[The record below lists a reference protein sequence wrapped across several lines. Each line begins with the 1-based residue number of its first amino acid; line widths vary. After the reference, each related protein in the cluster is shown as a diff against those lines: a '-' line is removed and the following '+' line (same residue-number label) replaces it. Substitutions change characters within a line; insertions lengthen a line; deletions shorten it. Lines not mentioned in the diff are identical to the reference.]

1 MSQNQTSD
9 QQAHLES
16 TESPKDNLP
25 KLAELAR
32 QAYEQKR
39 TKDCLDLTRAILLI
53 DPDNSTAHW
62 MRSSIQSELHRDLE
76 NARAFLRQAQSKES
90 AVDPVELPSPEVA
103 EPVSIPSV
111 EVAPV
116 VVASSWNIRKRW
128 FVPATVLI
136 AFGVVAVGAP
146 LFKAKWTGPV
156 DASPRPVSV
165 REVPPANVNLSAVEP
180 DPLSVHS
187 LDLLAGAP
195 PVSTPSPA
203 PVADRISASVAD
215 PLRPA
220 KALDVPP
227 IAASPGTLA
236 ISSPTSVDI
245 YKDDAYIGSAP
256 VSLELPAGPQTL
268 EYRHGNLRRQVT
280 HVIKSNET
288 TKAMITFDV
297 TVQINSRP
305 WADVFLDGV
314 ERKALGQTPLSG
326 VRVPIG
332 GVLVFE
338 NPQFQAKRYRV
349 NGNETG
355 IQIVFP

>member
-1 MSQNQTSD
+1 MSQNQTTE
-9 QQAHLES
+9 QQAHLEN

-76 NARAFLRQAQSKES
+76 NARAFLRQAQSKEN
-90 AVDPVELPSPEVA
+90 AVDHVEPPSPVVA
-103 EPVSIPSV
+103 EPANIPPID
-111 EVAPV
+111 VAPV
-116 VVASSWNIRKRW
+116 VVASGWNIRKRW
-128 FVPATVLI
+128 FVPAI
-136 AFGVVAVGAP
+136 ALVGFGVVAVGAP
-146 LFKAKWTGPV
+146 LFKAKWMAPV
-156 DASPRPVSV
+156 DASTRPSV
-165 REVPPANVNLSAVEP
+165 REAAIPTVNLNAVEP

-187 LDLLAGAP
+187 PDLL
-195 PVSTPSPA
+195 VSTP
-203 PVADRISASVAD
+203 PVPVPSASPVSDHNAASLAV
-215 PLRPA
+215 PVRPTRPA
-220 KALDVPP
+220 DIPAVVAL
-227 IAASPGTLA
+227 PGTLA

-245 YKDDAYIGSAP
+245 YKDDTLIGSAP
-256 VSLELPAGPQTL
+256 VSLELPAGMQTL
-268 EYRHGNLRRQVT
+268 EYRHGSLRRQVT

-305 WADVFLDGV
+305 WANVFLDGV
-314 ERKALGQTPLSG
+314 DRKALGQTPLSG

-349 NGNETG
+349 TGNETG